1 MNYISD
7 RGGKVIFQHK
17 SMSVLWPGNSTWMPR
32 FFNGS
37 KGWKSYLTPTR
48 VVRCCSGTSAIGH
61 KKGQFLKLSGCRHC
75 FKSEWLLLPYDSSAS
90 FAWPH
95 FSWRYCLHR
104 IYGVQELSSQNWL
117 CLGLR
122 QMWSN
127 WLCEDRAAAKRKRKH
142 RRSR

>member
-1 MNYISD
+1 MKYISD
-7 RGGKVIFQHK
+7 GGGKVIFQHK

-37 KGWKSYLTPTR
+37 DDWKSYLTR
-48 VVRCCSGTSAIGH
+48 KWVVRGCSVMSAIGH
-61 KKGQFLKLSGCRHC
+61 KKGQFLKLYWCRHC
-75 FKSEWLLLPYDSSAS
+75 FNSEWLLLPYDSSAS

-104 IYGVQELSSQNWL
+104 ICGVQELSSQNWL

-122 QMWSN
+122 QMWSDR
-127 WLCEDRAAAKRKRKH
+127 LFEDWAAVKRKGKQRC
-142 RRSR
+142 SR